1 MANIEKNIRTLR
13 TANKMTQ
20 DDLAEKLFVSRQTI
34 SNYETG
40 KSNPDIDMLI
50 KIAEILN
57 SDVNTLIYGLPESS
71 ENKKKYLKLIL
82 SCTFTLLL
90 GIVSFVLLK
99 NIARLFV
106 YSVGILYWLQ
116 FLLTP
121 CFYFMLGQSVTQ
133 IFILLFKAKPLS
145 LRYSALIRHLILGLL
160 IAYFI
165 MVCPYVIM
173 GAAQLIQYIQLQM
186 RFQTGEIKELSIN
199 HSYSFFPAWDF
210 AAWKI
215 MYVLLVWK
223 LYILFVIPGAV
234 LQLTKQRTSS

>member
-1 MANIEKNIRTLR
+1 MTNIGKNIRTLR

-82 SCTFTLLL
+82 SCIFTLLL

-99 NIARLFV
+99 KIARLFV
-106 YSVGILYWLQ
+106 YSTTVLFWLQ
-116 FLLTP
+116 SLLTP

-145 LRYSALIRHLILGLL
+145 WRHSAQIRYLTLGLL

-165 MVCPYVIM
+165 MVCPYMIISTV
-173 GAAQLIQYIQLQM
+173 QLIQDIQLQM
-186 RFQTGEIKELSIN
+186 KFQAGEIKELSIN
-199 HSYSFFPAWDF
+199 HSYSFFPAWNF
-210 AAWKI
+210 IALKI
-215 MYVLLVWK
+215 MYGLMIWK
-223 LYILFVIPGAV
+223 LNILFVIPGAV
-234 LQLTKQRTSS
+234 LQLTKQRSSS